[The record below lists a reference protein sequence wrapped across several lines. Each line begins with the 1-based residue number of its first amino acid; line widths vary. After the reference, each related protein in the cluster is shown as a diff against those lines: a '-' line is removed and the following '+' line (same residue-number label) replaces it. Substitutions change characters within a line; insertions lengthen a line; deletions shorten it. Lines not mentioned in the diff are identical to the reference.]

1 MIDLK
6 MTHLTKKQFE
16 ILKMRIAGKS
26 LSEIAKELHTSRA
39 NVSSIAKTAEE
50 NVRKSKNTLK
60 LIEMIDWPIKIEAKA
75 GSNVYEISEKVF
87 HEADLKKIKISHDY
101 SEIVRMITKVLGT
114 TGLRRRKAL
123 KDFIIFVSGDGRVEV
138 L

>member
-6 MTHLTKKQFE
+6 MTHLTEKQFE
-16 ILKMRIAGKS
+16 VLKMRIAGKS

-50 NVRKSKNTLK
+50 NIRKSRNTLK
-60 LIEMIDWPIKIEAKA
+60 LIETIDWPIKIEAKA
-75 GSNVYEISEKVF
+75 GSNIYEISEKVF
-87 HEADLKKIKISHDY
+87 HEADLRKIKISHDY
-101 SEIVRMITKVLGT
+101 SEIVRIITKVLGS

-138 L
+138 F

>member
-1 MIDLK
+1 MIDPK
-6 MTHLTKKQFE
+6 TTHLTEKQLE

-50 NVRKSKNTLK
+50 NIKKSRNTLK

-75 GSNVYEISEKVF
+75 GSNIYEISEKVF
-87 HEADLKKIKISHDY
+87 HEADLKKIKISIDY
-101 SEIVRMITKVLGT
+101 SEVVRLITKFLGT
-114 TGLRRRKAL
+114 SGLRRRKAL
-123 KDFIIFVSGDGRVEV
+123 KDFIIFVSGDGRVDV
-138 L
+138 F